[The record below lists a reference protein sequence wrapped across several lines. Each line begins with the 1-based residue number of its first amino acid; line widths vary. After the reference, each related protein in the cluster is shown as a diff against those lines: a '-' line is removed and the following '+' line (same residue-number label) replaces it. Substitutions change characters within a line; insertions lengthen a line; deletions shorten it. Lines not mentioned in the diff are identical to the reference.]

1 MTRTLI
7 SCCVALLLSPAV
19 ALADT
24 RIDERHTLAAGGR
37 IELSNVA
44 GKVTVRG
51 WDRNDVQLTGTLSDG
66 LQLRQEKSANRVRW
80 EIEYPRRSNN
90 GGATLVLNVPR
101 SVELLL
107 STVSASQDIS
117 GIDVRR
123 LQADTVS
130 GSLSAAGR
138 SGDSKLNTVSGSV
151 SARLQ
156 TPKLDVNTVSGR
168 IQAGGGVS
176 GDIGAQTV
184 SGRVAVE
191 AGRVQRLAVETV
203 SGSIDLAAAG
213 LAPGGRINVE
223 SVSAPVTLSL
233 PRTVSAQLSVNS
245 FSGSINSDAG
255 QVERPRYGPG
265 SHLDT
270 RLGGGDGDI
279 RIQSHSGSVR
289 VRLDR

>member
-1 MTRTLI
+1 MRSFFPL
-7 SCCVALLLSPAV
+7 CAALLLLPSL

-24 RIDERHTLAAGGR
+24 RVDERHTLASGGR

-51 WDRNDVQLTGTLSDG
+51 WDRNEVQLTGSLGDG

-80 EIEYPRRSNN
+80 EVEYPRRHTS
-90 GGATLVLNVPR
+90 GTATLVLNVPR
-101 SVELLL
+101 ASELLL
-107 STVSASQDIS
+107 STVSADQDIS

-130 GSLSAAGR
+130 GSLTAAGR
-138 SGDSKLNTVSGSV
+138 SGDSKLNTVSGNV
-151 SARLQ
+151 IAKLQ
-156 TPKLDVNTVSGR
+156 TPRLDVNTVSGR
-168 IQAGGGVS
+168 IEAGGGVS

-184 SGRVAVE
+184 SGRVGVD

-203 SGSIDLAAAG
+203 SGSIDLSTCG

-223 SVSAPVTLSL
+223 SVSASVNLRLPVK
-233 PRTVSAQLSVNS
+233 VSAQLSVNS
-245 FSGSINSDAG
+245 FAGSINSDAG
-255 QVERPRYGPG
+255 TVERPRYGPG
-265 SHLDT
+265 SSLDT
-270 RLGGGDGDI
+270 KLGGGDGDI

-289 VRLDR
+289 VSLDR

>member
-1 MTRTLI
+1 MRTLFPI
-7 SCCVALLLSPAV
+7 CAALLLVPAM

-24 RIDERHTLAAGGR
+24 RVDERHNVAAGGR

-80 EIEYPRRSNN
+80 EIEYPRRGNN
-90 GGATLVLNVPR
+90 GGATLTLNVPR

-107 STVSASQDIS
+107 STVSADQDIS
-117 GIDVRR
+117 GVDVRR

-130 GSLSAAGR
+130 GNLAAAGR
-138 SGDSKLNTVSGSV
+138 SGDSVLNTVSGNV
-151 SARLQ
+151 TARLQ
-156 TPKLDVNTVSGR
+156 TPRLDVNTVSGR
-168 IQAGGGVS
+168 IEAGGGVS
-176 GDIGAQTV
+176 GEIGAQTV
-184 SGRVAVE
+184 SGRVGVD
-191 AGRVQRLAVETV
+191 AGRIQRLVVETV
-203 SGSIDLAAAG
+203 SGGIDLSATA

-223 SVSAPVTLSL
+223 SVSASVSLRL

-255 QVERPRYGPG
+255 KVERPRYGPG
-265 SHLDT
+265 SSLDA
-270 RLGGGDGDI
+270 RLGSGDGDI
-279 RIQSHSGSVR
+279 RVQSHSGSVQ

>member
-1 MTRTLI
+1 MRTL
-7 SCCVALLLSPAV
+7 SPFCAALLLVPAM

-24 RIDERHTLAAGGR
+24 RVDERHNVAAGGR

-80 EIEYPRRSNN
+80 EIEYPRRGNN
-90 GGATLVLNVPR
+90 GGATLTLNVPR

-107 STVSASQDIS
+107 STVSADQDIS
-117 GIDVRR
+117 GVDVRR

-130 GSLSAAGR
+130 GNLAAAGR
-138 SGDSKLNTVSGSV
+138 SGDSVLNTVSGNV
-151 SARLQ
+151 TARLQ
-156 TPKLDVNTVSGR
+156 TPRLDVNTVSGR
-168 IQAGGGVS
+168 IEAGGGVS
-176 GDIGAQTV
+176 GEIGAQTV
-184 SGRVAVE
+184 SGRVGVD
-191 AGRVQRLAVETV
+191 AGRIQRLVVETV
-203 SGSIDLAAAG
+203 SGGIDLSATA

-223 SVSAPVTLSL
+223 SVSASVSL
-233 PRTVSAQLSVNS
+233 RLLRTVSAQLSVNS

-255 QVERPRYGPG
+255 KVERPRYGPG
-265 SHLDT
+265 SSLDA
-270 RLGGGDGDI
+270 RLGSGDGDI
-279 RIQSHSGSVR
+279 RVQSHSGSVQ

>member
-1 MTRTLI
+1 MRTLFPF
-7 SCCVALLLSPAV
+7 CATLLLVPAM

-24 RIDERHTLAAGGR
+24 RIDERHNVAAGGR

-80 EIEYPRRSNN
+80 EIEYPRRGNN
-90 GGATLVLNVPR
+90 GGATLTLNVPR

-107 STVSASQDIS
+107 STVSADQDIS
-117 GIDVRR
+117 GVDVRR

-130 GSLSAAGR
+130 GNLAAVGR
-138 SGDSKLNTVSGSV
+138 SGDSVLNTVSGNV
-151 SARLQ
+151 TARLQ
-156 TPKLDVNTVSGR
+156 TPRLDVNTVSGR
-168 IQAGGGVS
+168 IEAGGGVS
-176 GDIGAQTV
+176 GEIGAQTV
-184 SGRVAVE
+184 SGRVGVD
-191 AGRVQRLAVETV
+191 AGRIQRLVVETV
-203 SGSIDLAAAG
+203 SGGIDLSATA

-223 SVSAPVTLSL
+223 SVSASVSLRL

-255 QVERPRYGPG
+255 KVERPRYGPG
-265 SHLDT
+265 SSLDA
-270 RLGGGDGDI
+270 RLGSGDGDI
-279 RIQSHSGSVR
+279 RVRSHSGSVQ

>member
-1 MTRTLI
+1 M
-7 SCCVALLLSPAV
+7 
-19 ALADT
+19 
-24 RIDERHTLAAGGR
+24 
-37 IELSNVA
+37 
-44 GKVTVRG
+44 
-51 WDRNDVQLTGTLSDG
+51 
-66 LQLRQEKSANRVRW
+66 RQEKSANRVRW
-80 EIEYPRRSNN
+80 EIEYPRRSNS

-168 IQAGGGVS
+168 IEAGGGVS

-184 SGRVAVE
+184 SGRVEVD

-223 SVSAPVTLSL
+223 SVSASVTLSL

>member
-107 STVSASQDIS
+107 STVSASRTSVASMCD
-117 GIDVRR
+117 GCRP
-123 LQADTVS
+123 TP
-130 GSLSAAGR
+130 SAAA
-138 SGDSKLNTVSGSV
+138 
-151 SARLQ
+151 SARLAAAA
-156 TPKLDVNTVSGR
+156 TANSTRS
-168 IQAGGGVS
+168 
-176 GDIGAQTV
+176 
-184 SGRVAVE
+184 VAV
-191 AGRVQRLAVETV
+191 
-203 SGSIDLAAAG
+203 
-213 LAPGGRINVE
+213 
-223 SVSAPVTLSL
+223 SAHACRRRSWT
-233 PRTVSAQLSVNS
+233 
-245 FSGSINSDAG
+245 
-255 QVERPRYGPG
+255 
-265 SHLDT
+265 
-270 RLGGGDGDI
+270 
-279 RIQSHSGSVR
+279 
-289 VRLDR
+289 

>member
-1 MTRTLI
+1 MRTL
-7 SCCVALLLSPAV
+7 SPLCAALLLVPAL

-24 RIDERHTLAAGGR
+24 RVDERHNVAAGGR

-90 GGATLVLNVPR
+90 GGATLTLNVPR

-107 STVSASQDIS
+107 STVSADQDIS
-117 GIDVRR
+117 GVDVRR

-130 GSLSAAGR
+130 GNLAAAGR
-138 SGDSKLNTVSGSV
+138 SGDSVLNTVSGNV
-151 SARLQ
+151 TARLQ
-156 TPKLDVNTVSGR
+156 TPRLDVNTVSGR
-168 IQAGGGVS
+168 IEAGGGVS
-176 GDIGAQTV
+176 GEIGAQTV
-184 SGRVAVE
+184 SGRVGVD
-191 AGRVQRLAVETV
+191 AGRIQRLVVETV
-203 SGSIDLAAAG
+203 SGGIDLSASA

-223 SVSAPVTLSL
+223 SVSASVSLRL

-255 QVERPRYGPG
+255 KVERPRYGPG
-265 SHLDT
+265 SSLDA
-270 RLGGGDGDI
+270 RLGSGDGDI
-279 RIQSHSGSVR
+279 RVQSHSGSVQ

>member
-1 MTRTLI
+1 MRTLFPL
-7 SCCVALLLSPAV
+7 CAALLLVPAM

-24 RIDERHTLAAGGR
+24 RVDERHNVAAGGR

-80 EIEYPRRSNN
+80 EIEYPRRGNN
-90 GGATLVLNVPR
+90 GGATLTLNVPR

-107 STVSASQDIS
+107 STVSADQDIS
-117 GIDVRR
+117 SVDVRR

-130 GSLSAAGR
+130 GNLAAAGR
-138 SGDSKLNTVSGSV
+138 SGDSVLNTVSGNV
-151 SARLQ
+151 TARLQ
-156 TPKLDVNTVSGR
+156 TPRLDVNTVSGR
-168 IQAGGGVS
+168 IEAGGGVS
-176 GDIGAQTV
+176 GEIGAQTV
-184 SGRVAVE
+184 SGRVGVD
-191 AGRVQRLAVETV
+191 AGRIQRLVVETV
-203 SGSIDLAAAG
+203 SGGIDLSATA

-223 SVSAPVTLSL
+223 SVSASVSLRL

-255 QVERPRYGPG
+255 KVERPRYGPG
-265 SHLDT
+265 SSLDA
-270 RLGGGDGDI
+270 RLGSGDGDI
-279 RIQSHSGSVR
+279 RVQSHSGSVQ

>member
-1 MTRTLI
+1 MTRTLMT
-7 SCCVALLLSPAV
+7 CCAALLLLPAV

-24 RIDERHTLAAGGR
+24 RIDERHNLAAGGR
-37 IELSNVA
+37 RTSNVA

-123 LQADTVS
+123 LQADTVG
-130 GSLSAAGR
+130 GSLSASGR
-138 SGDSKLNTVSGSV
+138 SGDSKLNTVSGGV

-156 TPKLDVNTVSGR
+156 TPSWT
-168 IQAGGGVS
+168 
-176 GDIGAQTV
+176 
-184 SGRVAVE
+184 
-191 AGRVQRLAVETV
+191 
-203 SGSIDLAAAG
+203 
-213 LAPGGRINVE
+213 
-223 SVSAPVTLSL
+223 
-233 PRTVSAQLSVNS
+233 
-245 FSGSINSDAG
+245 
-255 QVERPRYGPG
+255 
-265 SHLDT
+265 
-270 RLGGGDGDI
+270 
-279 RIQSHSGSVR
+279 
-289 VRLDR
+289 

>member
-1 MTRTLI
+1 MRTLPLL
-7 SCCVALLLSPAV
+7 CAALLLVPAM

-24 RIDERHTLAAGGR
+24 RVDERHNVAAGGR

-51 WDRNDVQLTGTLSDG
+51 WHRNDVQLTGTLSDG

-80 EIEYPRRSNN
+80 EIEYPRRGNN
-90 GGATLVLNVPR
+90 GGATLTLNVPR

-107 STVSASQDIS
+107 STVSADQDIS
-117 GIDVRR
+117 GVDVRR

-130 GSLSAAGR
+130 GNLAAAGR
-138 SGDSKLNTVSGSV
+138 SGDSVLNTVSGNV
-151 SARLQ
+151 TARLQ
-156 TPKLDVNTVSGR
+156 TPRLDVNTVSGR
-168 IQAGGGVS
+168 IEAGGGVS
-176 GDIGAQTV
+176 GEIGAQTV
-184 SGRVAVE
+184 SGRVGVD
-191 AGRVQRLAVETV
+191 AGRIQRLVVETV
-203 SGSIDLAAAG
+203 SGGIDLSATA

-223 SVSAPVTLSL
+223 SVSASVSLRL

-255 QVERPRYGPG
+255 KVERPRYGPG
-265 SHLDT
+265 SSLDA
-270 RLGGGDGDI
+270 RLGSGDGDI
-279 RIQSHSGSVR
+279 RVQSHSGSVQ

>member
-1 MTRTLI
+1 MRTLFPL
-7 SCCVALLLSPAV
+7 CAALLLVPAM

-24 RIDERHTLAAGGR
+24 RVDERHNVAAGGR

-80 EIEYPRRSNN
+80 EIEYPRRGNN
-90 GGATLVLNVPR
+90 GGATLTLNVPR

-107 STVSASQDIS
+107 STVSADQDIS
-117 GIDVRR
+117 GVDVRR

-130 GSLSAAGR
+130 GNLAAAGR
-138 SGDSKLNTVSGSV
+138 SGDSVLNTVSGNV
-151 SARLQ
+151 TARLQ
-156 TPKLDVNTVSGR
+156 TLRLDVNTVSGR
-168 IQAGGGVS
+168 IEAGGGVS
-176 GDIGAQTV
+176 GEIGAQTV
-184 SGRVAVE
+184 SGRVGVD
-191 AGRVQRLAVETV
+191 AGRIQRLVVETV
-203 SGSIDLAAAG
+203 SGGIDLSATA

-223 SVSAPVTLSL
+223 SVSASVSLRL

-255 QVERPRYGPG
+255 KVERPRYGPG
-265 SHLDT
+265 SSLDA
-270 RLGGGDGDI
+270 RLGSGDGDI
-279 RIQSHSGSVR
+279 RVQSHSGSVQ

>member
-1 MTRTLI
+1 MRTLFPL
-7 SCCVALLLSPAV
+7 CAALLLVPAM

-24 RIDERHTLAAGGR
+24 RVDERHNVAAGGR

-80 EIEYPRRSNN
+80 EIEYPRRGNN
-90 GGATLVLNVPR
+90 GGATLTLNVPR

-107 STVSASQDIS
+107 STVSADQDIS
-117 GIDVRR
+117 GVDVRR

-130 GSLSAAGR
+130 GNLAAAGR
-138 SGDSKLNTVSGSV
+138 SGDSVLNTVSGNV
-151 SARLQ
+151 TARLQ
-156 TPKLDVNTVSGR
+156 TPRLDVNTVSGR
-168 IQAGGGVS
+168 IEAGGGVS
-176 GDIGAQTV
+176 GEIGAQTV
-184 SGRVAVE
+184 SGRVGVD
-191 AGRVQRLAVETV
+191 AGRIQRLVVETV
-203 SGSIDLAAAG
+203 SGGIDLSATA

-223 SVSAPVTLSL
+223 SVSASVSLRL

-255 QVERPRYGPG
+255 EVERPRYGPG
-265 SHLDT
+265 SSLDA
-270 RLGGGDGDI
+270 RLGSGDGDI
-279 RIQSHSGSVR
+279 RVQSHSGSVQ